1 MKTTL
6 NNNIQKAY
14 IKNIK
19 KQLKISSK
27 YKRTLLNDLEIN
39 IDSYIS
45 EHPNTTYK
53 DLVENFGTPE
63 DVSESFYE
71 SLSSDE
77 IKKQQK
83 LKKHIIIIAIVVG
96 LICVFSFIHYYQN
109 LNKDLPSV
117 ATVIPTIVPVP
128 TLLFSTL

>member
-14 IKNIK
+14 IKNLK
-19 KQLKISSK
+19 KELKISSK

-109 LNKDLPSV
+109 LNKDLPSY
-117 ATVIPTIVPVP
+117 TIEKIEE
-128 TLLFSTL
+128 S

>member
-53 DLVENFGTPE
+53 NLVENFGTKE
-63 DVSESFYE
+63 DMFDLSINKYCVEGSEQYE
-71 SLSSDE
+71 YFKVESKVLKAKP
-77 IKKQQK
+77 IYLKFK
-83 LKKHIIIIAIVVG
+83 LDLQLYILFWK
-96 LICVFSFIHYYQN
+96 N
-109 LNKDLPSV
+109 LQ
-117 ATVIPTIVPVP
+117 
-128 TLLFSTL
+128 

>member
-1 MKTTL
+1 MEFLFEK
-6 NNNIQKAY
+6 IY
-14 IKNIK
+14 KNRRGFFGTYRS
-19 KQLKISSK
+19 KISSK

-83 LKKHIIIIAIVVG
+83 LKKHIIICGGSGIIFQRTDTWQFLTAPG
-96 LICVFSFIHYYQN
+96 MGEC
-109 LNKDLPSV
+109 
-117 ATVIPTIVPVP
+117 
-128 TLLFSTL
+128 

>member
-71 SLSSDE
+71 SLSSNE
-77 IKKQQK
+77 IRKQQK
-83 LKKHIIIIAIVVG
+83 LKKHIIIIAVTVG
-96 LICVFSFIHYYQN
+96 IICVFSFIHYYQN
-109 LNKDLPSV
+109 LNKNLPSY
-117 ATVIPTIVPVP
+117 TIE
-128 TLLFSTL
+128 TIDES

>member
-6 NNNIQKAY
+6 NNNIQKSY

-71 SLSSDE
+71 SLSSNE
-77 IKKQQK
+77 IRKQQK
-83 LKKHIIIIAIVVG
+83 LKKHIIIIAVTVSI
-96 LICVFSFIHYYQN
+96 ICVFSFI
-109 LNKDLPSV
+109 PSLTICS
-117 ATVIPTIVPVP
+117 TVFPKILVSQIPCGLSFVLSLI
-128 TLLFSTL
+128 

>member
-63 DVSESFYE
+63 DVSA
-71 SLSSDE
+71 
-77 IKKQQK
+77 
-83 LKKHIIIIAIVVG
+83 H
-96 LICVFSFIHYYQN
+96 HYYCHRSWFNMRFFFYSLLSKSKQRFTILHHWEN
-109 LNKDLPSV
+109 WRILGNKR
-117 ATVIPTIVPVP
+117 
-128 TLLFSTL
+128 

>member
-1 MKTTL
+1 MLSNTK
-6 NNNIQKAY
+6 KVY
-14 IKNIK
+14 IKNLK
-19 KQLKISSK
+19 KELKISSK
-27 YKRTLLNDLEIN
+27 YKRNLLNDLEVN
-39 IDSYIS
+39 VKSYMV
-45 EHPNTTYK
+45 EHPETTYN
-53 DLVENFGTPE
+53 DLVEIFGTPV

-109 LNKDLPSV
+109 LNKDLPSY
-117 ATVIPTIVPVP
+117 TIEKIEE
-128 TLLFSTL
+128 S

>member
-45 EHPNTTYK
+45 EHPNTT
-53 DLVENFGTPE
+53 
-63 DVSESFYE
+63 
-71 SLSSDE
+71 
-77 IKKQQK
+77 
-83 LKKHIIIIAIVVG
+83 
-96 LICVFSFIHYYQN
+96 
-109 LNKDLPSV
+109 
-117 ATVIPTIVPVP
+117 
-128 TLLFSTL
+128 

>member
-1 MKTTL
+1 MLLMNALQKYQNYQKEQKKKTTL
-6 NNNIQKAY
+6 NNNIQKSY

-63 DVSESFYE
+63 DVSESF
-71 SLSSDE
+71 
-77 IKKQQK
+77 
-83 LKKHIIIIAIVVG
+83 
-96 LICVFSFIHYYQN
+96 
-109 LNKDLPSV
+109 
-117 ATVIPTIVPVP
+117 
-128 TLLFSTL
+128 